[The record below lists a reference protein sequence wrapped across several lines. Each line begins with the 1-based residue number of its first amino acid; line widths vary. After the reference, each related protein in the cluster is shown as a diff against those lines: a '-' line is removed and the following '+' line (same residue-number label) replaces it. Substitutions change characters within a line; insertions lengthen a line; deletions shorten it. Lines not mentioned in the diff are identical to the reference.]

1 MRTVTRAALGCLT
14 ILLVA
19 SAAWASGND
28 DLTGLTNRE
37 YVEYARDRFEW
48 LTGEARSGHRLAAKF
63 HDDCKPGA
71 PAESDAGRA
80 CEVAKAADE
89 KNRQIK
95 AEADELMRG
104 LQQRLGAVPPWARS
118 ADAALIAVGH

>member
-1 MRTVTRAALGCLT
+1 MRTATRAALGCLT

-19 SAAWASGND
+19 TAAWAAPND

-48 LTGEARSGHRLAAKF
+48 LTGEARSGHRLATMF
-63 HDDCKPGA
+63 HEDCKPGA
-71 PAESDAGRA
+71 PIDSDGARA

-89 KNRQIK
+89 QNRQIK
-95 AEADELMRG
+95 AEADDLMRG
-104 LQQRLGAVPPWARS
+104 LQQRLGGVPPWARS
-118 ADAALIAVGH
+118 ADAAVIAAGR